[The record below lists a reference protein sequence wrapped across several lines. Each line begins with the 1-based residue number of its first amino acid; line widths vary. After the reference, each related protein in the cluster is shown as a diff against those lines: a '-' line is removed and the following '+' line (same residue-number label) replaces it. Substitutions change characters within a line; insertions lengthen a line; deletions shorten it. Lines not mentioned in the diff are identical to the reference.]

1 MVPIIR
7 ISYIAR
13 KNLNLMKKIV
23 GLTAITGIILVLA
36 FAVNFTPADN
46 QVTAQTTPFPS
57 REKVISVTGTATT
70 SVEPDLLI
78 ITFGVETQEKTAKQA
93 LEKNSQLM
101 NSVVT
106 AIQDV
111 GISEDELSTSRFN
124 IHPVYDSY
132 RDESGRYTQ
141 ELIGYRVTNSISVE
155 TTNLD
160 LAADII
166 DSAVGV
172 GANRVDSVYFTLS
185 PEKQLQIKDDLI
197 GKAVL
202 NAKSKAEKA
211 LSPLNHQII
220 GVKAVTLSEFGMPPP
235 IPLFAG
241 DFAMAQEA
249 AVRAP
254 TPIFSSEQDVRT
266 TASVIFLIGSN

>member
-1 MVPIIR
+1 
-7 ISYIAR
+7 
-13 KNLNLMKKIV
+13 MKKIV

-36 FAVNFTPADN
+36 FAVYLAPADN
-46 QVTAQTTPFPS
+46 QATAQTTPFPS

-106 AIQDV
+106 SIQDV

-160 LAADII
+160 FAADII

-185 PEKQLQIKDDLI
+185 PEKLLQIKDDLI

-202 NAKSKAEKA
+202 NAKSKAENA

-235 IPLFAG
+235 MPLFDG
-241 DFAMAQEA
+241 RFAMAES
-249 AVRAP
+249 AVARAP
-254 TPIFSSEQDVRT
+254 TPVFSSEQDVRT

>member
-1 MVPIIR
+1 MSVSIIS
-7 ISYIAR
+7 ISYIIR
-13 KNLNLMKKIV
+13 KNLQFMNKVVSLA
-23 GLTAITGIILVLA
+23 AITGIVLVLA
-36 FAVNFTPADN
+36 FAVNLTPADN
-46 QVTAQTTPFPS
+46 QATAETTPFPS
-57 REKVISVTGTATT
+57 REKVISVTGTATA

-101 NSVVT
+101 NSVVS
-106 AIQDV
+106 AIQGV

-124 IHPVYDSY
+124 IQPVYDSY

-172 GANRVDSVYFTLS
+172 GANRIDSVYFTLS
-185 PEKQLQIKDDLI
+185 PEKLLQVKDELI

-202 NAKSKAEKA
+202 NAKSKAENA
-211 LSPLNHQII
+211 LAPLNHKII

-235 IPLFAG
+235 MPMFRA
-241 DFAMAQEA
+241 DFAMAEA
-249 AVRAP
+249 AFAP
-254 TPIFSSEQDVRT
+254 TPVFSSEQDVRT

>member
-1 MVPIIR
+1 MNKVV
-7 ISYIAR
+7 SLA
-13 KNLNLMKKIV
+13 
-23 GLTAITGIILVLA
+23 AITGIVLVLA
-36 FAVNFTPADN
+36 FAVNLIPADN
-46 QVTAQTTPFPS
+46 QVTAETTPFPS
-57 REKVISVTGTATT
+57 REKVISVTGTATA

-101 NSVVT
+101 NSVVS
-106 AIQDV
+106 AIQGV

-124 IHPVYDSY
+124 IHPIYDSY

-155 TTNLD
+155 TTNLN

-172 GANRVDSVYFTLS
+172 GANRIDSVYFTLS
-185 PEKQLQIKDDLI
+185 PEKQLQVKDELI

-202 NAKSKAEKA
+202 NAKSKAENA
-211 LSPLNHQII
+211 LAPLNHKII

-235 IPLFAG
+235 MPMFRA
-241 DFAMAQEA
+241 DFAMAEA
-249 AVRAP
+249 ALAP
-254 TPIFSSEQDVRT
+254 TPVFSSEQDVRT

>member
-1 MVPIIR
+1 
-7 ISYIAR
+7 
-13 KNLNLMKKIV
+13 MKKIV

-36 FAVNFTPADN
+36 FAVYLAPADN

-106 AIQDV
+106 SIQDV

-235 IPLFAG
+235 IPMFAG

-254 TPIFSSEQDVRT
+254 TPVFSSEQDVRT